1 MFFTKSD
8 DLERTRMFAPAIARC
23 WGSNTIPRMSPK
35 TEALAWLAQQRT
47 NADINTRD
55 ASKYRVTIL
64 LFPMEFYLLKSRR
77 CRPTKRIELSDSTTV
92 SRYRAAAH
100 LEQHP
105 QTASG
110 FTFESGEEGWR
121 PTRNAAPAQ
130 ANARLGEIFVK
141 ITKAGAGWRAWPF
154 RMRKHS

>member
-77 CRPTKRIELSDSTTV
+77 CRPTKRSNCATRQQSAAIGRPHIWSST
-92 SRYRAAAH
+92 
-100 LEQHP
+100 L
-105 QTASG
+105 
-110 FTFESGEEGWR
+110 
-121 PTRNAAPAQ
+121 
-130 ANARLGEIFVK
+130 RLHQCLRSNQEK
-141 ITKAGAGWRAWPF
+141 
-154 RMRKHS
+154 

>member
-55 ASKYRVTIL
+55 ASTIL
-64 LFPMEFYLLKSRR
+64 LFSIEFRLLKSRR
-77 CRPTKRIELSDSTTV
+77 CGRPKRSNCATRQQS
-92 SRYRAAAH
+92 AAIGRPH
-100 LEQHP
+100 IWSSNP
-105 QTASG
+105 QTASVS
-110 FTFESGEEGWR
+110 TFESGEEAWR
-121 PTRNAAPAQ
+121 LTRITAPAQ

-141 ITKAGAGWRAWPF
+141 ITKARARWRAWPF
-154 RMRKHS
+154 RMRERS